1 MIPYPSYKST
11 NLPWLPKIPEH
22 WTVNKVRH
30 FYHSIL
36 GKMLASSQT
45 DSTYTYEKYLC
56 AKDVHFSG
64 VDLSDLKE
72 MWFSPEE
79 KKKYQISAG
88 DLLVVE
94 GGAGAGGAAIFKG
107 FGESLYIQNSIH
119 RVRPKTDNVTV
130 QFLYYWL
137 CAFVRRK
144 YVDYACNKA
153 TIPHFTGDKLSE
165 MPFVLAPLA
174 EQEQIVRYLDAMT
187 AKINKLIRAKK
198 KQIALLQEQR
208 QAIINRAVT
217 RCLAPNAEMKDSCID
232 WIGEIPKDWRMP
244 HLSFLTTKIG
254 SGKTPRGGAETYQE
268 SGVRFI
274 RSQNVYFNSLV
285 TDNLQY
291 ISESIDATM
300 PSTRVLK
307 DDVLLNITGAS
318 IGRCCVYRSE
328 LRANVNQ
335 HVCIIR
341 CRKDL
346 ILPDY
351 LASVLFSRV
360 GQEAISHCQN
370 EGNRESLTF
379 PQIGAFFIPLP
390 SIEEQQ
396 QILDFVAERV
406 KPIEDVIENINK
418 EIDTLNEY
426 RNSLISS
433 VVTGQTDVRN
443 IIVDHVEQN
452 ELTTEFDN
460 MSNDLD
466 NPIQESEETND
477 YWN

>member
-1 MIPYPSYKST
+1 MIPYPMYKST
-11 NLPWLPKIPEH
+11 DLPWLPTIPER
-22 WTVNKVRH
+22 WEIKKLRNLLSSFSSKNRPEMPLLSVVREKGVV
-30 FYHSIL
+30 L
-36 GKMLASSQT
+36 RDVSSKEENHNYIP
-45 DSTYTYEKYLC
+45 D
-56 AKDVHFSG
+56 
-64 VDLSDLKE
+64 DLSNYKLVKRGQFVMNKMKAWQGSYGISEYDGIVSPAYFVFDLHGVMPSFFHRAIRSKQYVPYFGQASDGIRVGQWDLSIPRMKE
-72 MWFSPEE
+72 
-79 KKKYQISAG
+79 
-88 DLLVVE
+88 
-94 GGAGAGGAAIFKG
+94 
-107 FGESLYIQNSIH
+107 
-119 RVRPKTDNVTV
+119 
-130 QFLYYWL
+130 
-137 CAFVRRK
+137 
-144 YVDYACNKA
+144 
-153 TIPHFTGDKLSE
+153 IPFAV
-165 MPFVLAPLA
+165 PPPN
-174 EQEQIVRYLDAMT
+174 EQEQIVRYLDSMT

-217 RCLAPNAEMKDSCID
+217 RGLDPNAEMKDSGID
-232 WIGEIPKDWRMP
+232 WLGEIPKDWRMP

-254 SGKTPRGGAETYQE
+254 SGKTPRGGAEIYQE

-318 IGRCCVYRSE
+318 IGRCCVYRSD

-406 KPIEDVIENINK
+406 KPIEDVFENINK

-443 IIVDHVEQN
+443 IPVE
-452 ELTTEFDN
+452 DVIPD
-460 MSNDLD
+460 DLIPD
-466 NPIQESEETND
+466 DESSSEIEEEPITDESEE
-477 YWN
+477 

>member
-1 MIPYPSYKST
+1 MIPYPTYKST
-11 NLPWLPKIPEH
+11 DLPWLPTIPER
-22 WTVNKVRH
+22 WEIKKLRNLLSSFSSKNRPEMPLLSVVREKGVV
-30 FYHSIL
+30 L
-36 GKMLASSQT
+36 RDVSSKEENHNYIP
-45 DSTYTYEKYLC
+45 D
-56 AKDVHFSG
+56 
-64 VDLSDLKE
+64 DLSNYKLVKRGQFVMNKMKAWQGSYGISEYDGIVSPAYFVFDLHGVMPSFFHRAIRSKQYVPYFGQASDGIRVGQWDLSIPRMKE
-72 MWFSPEE
+72 
-79 KKKYQISAG
+79 
-88 DLLVVE
+88 
-94 GGAGAGGAAIFKG
+94 
-107 FGESLYIQNSIH
+107 
-119 RVRPKTDNVTV
+119 
-130 QFLYYWL
+130 
-137 CAFVRRK
+137 
-144 YVDYACNKA
+144 
-153 TIPHFTGDKLSE
+153 IPFAV
-165 MPFVLAPLA
+165 PPPN
-174 EQEQIVRYLDAMT
+174 EQEQIVRYLDSMT

-217 RCLAPNAEMKDSCID
+217 KGLDTNVEMKDSGID
-232 WIGEIPKDWRMP
+232 WLGEIPKKWRIP

-254 SGKTPRGGAETYQE
+254 SGKTPRGGAEIYQE

-370 EGNRESLTF
+370 EGNRDSLTF

-396 QILDFVAERV
+396 QILDFVAGRV
-406 KPIEDVIENINK
+406 KPIEDVVKNINK

>member
-1 MIPYPSYKST
+1 MTPYPAYKST

-22 WTVNKVRH
+22 WEAIKIRELFVERNQKVSDKDFAPLSVSKGGIVPQIATV
-30 FYHSIL
+30 
-36 GKMLASSQT
+36 A
-45 DSTYTYEKYLC
+45 
-56 AKDVHFSG
+56 
-64 VDLSDLKE
+64 
-72 MWFSPEE
+72 
-79 KKKYQISAG
+79 
-88 DLLVVE
+88 
-94 GGAGAGGAAIFKG
+94 
-107 FGESLYIQNSIH
+107 
-119 RVRPKTDNVTV
+119 KTDNGENRKLVREGD
-130 QFLYYWL
+130 
-137 CAFVRRK
+137 FVINSRSDRK
-144 YVDYACNKA
+144 GASGISAYDGSVSLINLVLRPRIACNRRYLHYLLKS
-153 TIPHFTGDKLSE
+153 IPFVEEYYRNGRGIVADLWTTRYSE
-165 MPFVLAPLA
+165 MKTISIPFPSSA
-174 EQEQIVRYLDAMT
+174 EQEQIVRYLDSMT
-187 AKINKLIRAKK
+187 TKINKLIRAKK

-208 QAIINRAVT
+208 QAIINQAVT
-217 RCLAPNAEMKDSCID
+217 KGLDPNVEMKDSGID
-232 WIGEIPKDWRMP
+232 WIGTIPKEWRTP
-244 HLSFLTTKIG
+244 HLSFLATKIG
-254 SGKTPRGGAETYQE
+254 SGKTPRGGAEIYQE
-268 SGVRFI
+268 SGIRFI

-285 TDNLQY
+285 TNNLQY
-291 ISESIDATM
+291 ISESVDATM

-390 SIEEQQ
+390 SLEEQQ
-396 QILDFVAERV
+396 QILDFIAGRV
-406 KPIEDVIENINK
+406 KPIEDVIGNINK

-443 IIVDHVEQN
+443 IPVDDVIPDDLIPEDDPTSEIEEDHP
-452 ELTTEFDN
+452 TE
-460 MSNDLD
+460 
-466 NPIQESEETND
+466 ESEE
-477 YWN
+477 